1 MKSTLHRLKGRTLP
15 RASSGLALTIA
26 LQAVAGCGFL
36 GLDDDK
42 SNNNAA
48 ASTPALTPAPVPA
61 PAPAPVAVDPTVV
74 PASAGASADAFVAY
88 LKSLAANQS
97 ETSEPLTTGS
107 VTPPEDDTG
116 AGASIG
122 S

>member
-1 MKSTLHRLKGRTLP
+1 MKSTLHRLRGRALP
-15 RASSGLALTIA
+15 RTSSGLALAIA

-36 GLDDDK
+36 GLDDNK

-48 ASTPALTPAPVPA
+48 AATPAPTPTPAPV
-61 PAPAPVAVDPTVV
+61 PAPVAVDPTVV
-74 PASAGASADAFVAY
+74 PASAGASADAFVSY
-88 LKSLAANQS
+88 LKSWAANQD
-97 ETSEPLTTGS
+97 ETSEPLTPGS
-107 VTPPEDDTG
+107 VTPPEDDVG